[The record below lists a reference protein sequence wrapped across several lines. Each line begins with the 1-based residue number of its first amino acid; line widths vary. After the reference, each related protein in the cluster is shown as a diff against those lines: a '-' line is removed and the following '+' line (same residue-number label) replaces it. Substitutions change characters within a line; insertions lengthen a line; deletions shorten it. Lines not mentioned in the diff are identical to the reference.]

1 MLILKNKP
9 IRIGIRGLGR
19 GLDNRNEIQ
28 RALRGFLETLCLH
41 NQTTSIHRKLFE
53 DSDTGG
59 NVENEFAE
67 DFSAINNNA
76 ETDEEKE
83 QRKVQEK
90 ARFLLDLYC
99 E

>member
-1 MLILKNKP
+1 M
-9 IRIGIRGLGR
+9 
-19 GLDNRNEIQ
+19 
-28 RALRGFLETLCLH
+28 
-41 NQTTSIHRKLFE
+41 FE